1 MDFKAILNPETA
13 QKHIIE
19 PIAFI
24 GKGYKQPLTLFLF
37 TLLKKKLFLLL
48 CVTKVPVCLF

>member
-1 MDFKAILNPETA
+1 MMDFKAVLNPETA

-19 PIAFI
+19 PIALI
-24 GKGYKQPLTLFLF
+24 GKGYKMTTHSFSIHS
-37 TLLKKKLFLLL
+37 KKLYFLLL